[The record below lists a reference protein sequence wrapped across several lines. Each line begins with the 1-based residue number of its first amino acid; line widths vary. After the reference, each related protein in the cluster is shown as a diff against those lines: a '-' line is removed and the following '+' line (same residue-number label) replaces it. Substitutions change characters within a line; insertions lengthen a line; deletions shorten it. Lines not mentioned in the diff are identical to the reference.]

1 MNRKMVCS
9 YLPILGSTSLSGILS
24 VKALRGLRFFIFSL
38 LLVFPGCI
46 SVSLFPPPSPLTETV
61 LSGKGSAKVLV
72 MDVSG
77 VLSSWS
83 SGWGDK
89 ASLPA
94 RIKEELTK
102 AAEDKSVKA
111 LVLRINTPGGT
122 VTASD
127 ILHHEITAFKEKQ
140 KIPVVASILDLG
152 TSGGYYVAVAGDKI
166 LAQPSS
172 ITGSMGVIM
181 LTLNASGL
189 LEKIGIEA
197 QAVTSGPRKDMG
209 SPFRAITP
217 EERQIFQEVIDSFYG
232 QFLTVIQQGRPQL
245 SEDRIRSLA
254 DGRIYTAPQA
264 LKHGLIDR
272 IGYLDDAIELA
283 KQEAGLDNAQVV
295 MYHRPG
301 GHHPNIYSK
310 MSKNTVNLETL
321 SQFPPDSL
329 TMLLG
334 GGTPKFM
341 YLWLP

>member
-1 MNRKMVCS
+1 MVV
-9 YLPILGSTSLSGILS
+9 L
-24 VKALRGLRFFIFSL
+24 
-38 LLVFPGCI
+38 PGCI
-46 SVSLFPPPSPLTETV
+46 SVSLLPAPGPLEETV
-61 LSGKGSAKVLV
+61 LTGEGNAKILV
-72 MDVSG
+72 IDVSG
-77 VLSSWS
+77 VLSSSS
-83 SGWGDK
+83 SGWTDK
-89 ASLPA
+89 SSLPA
-94 RIKEELTK
+94 RVKEELIK
-102 AAEDKSVKA
+102 AAEDKAIKA

-127 ILHHEITAFKEKQ
+127 ILHHEITLFKEKRN
-140 KIPVVASILDLG
+140 IPVVSSILDLG

-172 ITGSMGVIM
+172 VTGSMGVIM

-189 LEKIGIEA
+189 LEKVGIEA

-209 SPFRAITP
+209 SPFRAMTP
-217 EERQIFQEVIDSFYG
+217 EEHLIFQDVIDSFYG
-232 QFLTVIQQGRPQL
+232 QFLNVIYQGRPQL
-245 SEDRIRSLA
+245 SKDRIRTLA

-283 KQEAGLDNAQVV
+283 KQEAGLDTARVV

-301 GHHPNIYSK
+301 GYHPTIYSK
-310 MSKNTVNLETL
+310 LSKNTVNLESL
-321 SQFPPDSL
+321 AQFHPDSF
-329 TMLLG
+329 TTLLG